1 MVALSF
7 RQGVVESHPRLGSIV
22 SVQRD
27 GNRVNLSVMN
37 PEAEEQFGK
46 GHTFAAASYLA
57 NHTNNSLWY
66 SCGDS
71 CSRHNGLDPFLAG
84 KG

>member
-1 MVALSF
+1 MVALSV
-7 RQGVVESHPRLGSIV
+7 RQGVVEGDPRLGDIV

-27 GNRVNLSVMN
+27 GNRVNLAVMN
-37 PEAEEQFGK
+37 PGAEEQFGK

-57 NHTNNSLWY
+57 NHTNNSHWY

-71 CSRHNGLDPFLAG
+71 RSRHHGLDPFLAG